1 MTVVTT
7 CTAFGYGQAEG
18 GHWKSDTLA
27 VKLLA
32 EHEQTAQDVAES
44 FAEFVE
50 DARESLDLAVYDM
63 RISPAVA
70 RIVKDALAARARAD
84 VQIRIAYD
92 ADKPEVPNPAD
103 GVDPAEPGTGSF
115 VQSLGYAWRRIG
127 GRKLMHHKY
136 VIRDA
141 GHADAMVWTGST
153 NFTDDSWTLEENN
166 ILTLRSQQIADWYM
180 RNFHEL
186 WSDDNFEGS
195 GDFKT
200 LSVGLEY
207 ENKPADVAVEFS
219 PGRGEEIDDRIAEIV
234 ASARDRVVIWSM
246 LLNSSSLLKALQSVL
261 DADAVP
267 VSGLYDWTQQA
278 SVLDQWQSVPQNHWK
293 IPAIKDVV
301 QRAGL
306 VGKISTPY
314 SPTTPHDFMHA
325 KVLIVDQTVIT
336 GSYNFSRSAMQNAE
350 NILIIDSAPL
360 ADTYGDFVTHL
371 TEKYRG
377 ESRPL

>member
-1 MTVVTT
+1 M
-7 CTAFGYGQAEG
+7 
-18 GHWKSDTLA
+18 SDTLA
-27 VKLLA
+27 VRFLA
-32 EHEQTAQDVAES
+32 EHEQTAKAIAES
-44 FAEFVE
+44 FAEFVHG
-50 DARESLDLAVYDM
+50 AQKSLDLAVYDM
-63 RISPAVA
+63 RLSPEVA
-70 RIVKDALAARARAD
+70 RIVVMALAERAQAGVR
-84 VQIRIAYD
+84 IRIAYD
-92 ADKPEVPNPAD
+92 ADKPEMPDPMN
-103 GVDPAEPGTGSF
+103 GFDPAESGTGMF
-115 VQSLGYAWRRIG
+115 VQSLGYPWRRIG

-141 GHADAMVWTGST
+141 GHADAVVWTGST

-186 WSDDNFEGS
+186 WSDGNFEGS
-195 GDFKT
+195 GDFET
-200 LSVGLEY
+200 APVELRYDDDSAE
-207 ENKPADVAVEFS
+207 VAVEFS

-234 ASARDRVVIWSM
+234 AGAKDRVVIWSM
-246 LLNSSSLLKALQSVL
+246 LMNSSSLLKSLQSVL

-293 IPAIKDVV
+293 IPAIKGIV

-325 KVLIVDQTVIT
+325 KVLVVDQTVIT

-360 ADTYGDFVTHL
+360 AESYVDFVGHL

>member
-1 MTVVTT
+1 
-7 CTAFGYGQAEG
+7 
-18 GHWKSDTLA
+18 
-27 VKLLA
+27 
-32 EHEQTAQDVAES
+32 
-44 FAEFVE
+44 
-50 DARESLDLAVYDM
+50 
-63 RISPAVA
+63 
-70 RIVKDALAARARAD
+70 
-84 VQIRIAYD
+84 
-92 ADKPEVPNPAD
+92 
-103 GVDPAEPGTGSF
+103 
-115 VQSLGYAWRRIG
+115 
-127 GRKLMHHKY
+127 MHHKY

-141 GHADAMVWTGST
+141 GHAHAMVWTGST

-278 SVLDQWQSVPQNHWK
+278 SMLDQWQSVSQNHWK

-360 ADTYGDFVTHL
+360 ADTYVDFVTHL